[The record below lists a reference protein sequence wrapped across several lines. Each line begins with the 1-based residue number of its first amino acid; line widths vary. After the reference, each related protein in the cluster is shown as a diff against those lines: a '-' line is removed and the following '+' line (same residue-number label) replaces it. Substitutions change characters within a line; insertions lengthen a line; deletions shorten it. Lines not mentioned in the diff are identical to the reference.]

1 MRQSQDVN
9 TSNRQHLVLIAAGR
23 TWRAPWRCR
32 LLRRRTHRLS
42 GGVTRVPGRYGGRA
56 LAARAACARQS
67 RDVVAFRLSRN
78 VATMDTM
85 AERKG

>member
-1 MRQSQDVN
+1 MALQ
-9 TSNRQHLVLIAAGR
+9 AAQEAHG
-23 TWRAPWRCR
+23 
-32 LLRRRTHRLS
+32 LS
-42 GGVTRVPGRYGGRA
+42 VVTRVPGRYGGRA